1 MPTLNVSTGDLAA
14 VFPALALVVAGLAAA
29 GAGAMLRPERRAA
42 GAELCAYLGLAA
54 ALGAVILRLFRGGG
68 WGPLGGFG
76 GAVVL
81 DDLALLLSLA
91 VLTAAGLTVVLASDF
106 LRTRPVPA
114 GETYAL
120 LLLGTAGMV
129 LLLQSAELITF
140 FVSLEVLSLA
150 VYALSGLLRKDPRS
164 NEAAIKYFV
173 IGAVATGFL
182 IYGAALLYGATGTLS
197 LDGMGDALRK
207 SAGTAPLATA
217 GLALLAV
224 GLCFKVGAA
233 PFHMWVPDVYEG
245 APTPVTAFMSV
256 AVKASAFGAFLRV
269 LLTAGAPERTAW
281 GEILVGLA
289 LLTMVVGNFLAVAQR
304 SVKRMLAYSSV
315 AHTGYVLVAAAALRT
330 PGPWARDAAASAVF
344 YLFTYTFMTLGAFA
358 FLAYA
363 GRRGRDAEDLDD
375 YAGLARRRPWAAL
388 GMTIFMASLA
398 GLPPTAGFLAKF
410 LVFRAA
416 VAAGE
421 IPLVLVGVLTSAV
434 SVYYYLRVV
443 VRMYMEPGEEAADG
457 RVGPER
463 PAPGAAWVVAAAAF
477 FTVALG
483 ILPRLY
489 VDLAYR
495 SVQALAR

>member
-1 MPTLNVSTGDLAA
+1 MITPNVSVADLLA
-14 VFPALALVVAGLAAA
+14 VLPALALVVAGLAAA
-29 GAGAMLRPERRAA
+29 GAGVMLRPERRGGA
-42 GAELCAYLGLAA
+42 AELCAYLGLAA
-54 ALGAVILRLFRGGG
+54 ALGAVLVRLFRGGDPG
-68 WGPLGGFG
+68 SAGGFG

-91 VLTAAGLTVVLASDF
+91 VLTAAGFTAVLASDF

-129 LLLQSAELITF
+129 LLLQSAELVTF
-140 FVSLEVLSLA
+140 FVSLEILSLA

-173 IGAVATGFL
+173 TGAVATGFL
-182 IYGAALLYGATGTLS
+182 VYGAALLYGATGTFS
-197 LDGMGDALRK
+197 LEGIGEALRRD
-207 SAGTAPLATA
+207 GGPAPLATA
-217 GLALLAV
+217 GLALLTV

-269 LLTAGAPERTAW
+269 LLVAGASGRTAW
-281 GEILVGLA
+281 GELLAGLA
-289 LLTMVVGNFLAVAQR
+289 ILTMVAGNFLAVVQR

-330 PGPWARDAAASAVF
+330 PGPWEQDAAASAVF
-344 YLFTYTFMTLGAFA
+344 YLFSYTFMTLGAFA
-358 FLAYA
+358 FVAYA
-363 GRRGRDAEDLDD
+363 GRGGRDAEDLDD

-388 GMTIFMASLA
+388 VMTIFMASLA

-416 VAAGE
+416 VGAGE
-421 IPLVLVGVLTSAV
+421 IPLVVVGVLTSAV

-443 VRMYMEPGEEAADG
+443 VRMYMDPGDEAAA
-457 RVGPER
+457 ER
-463 PAPGAAWVVAAAAF
+463 PAPNAAWVVAAAAF

-483 ILPRLY
+483 VLPRLY

-495 SVQALAR
+495 SVRTLAP